1 MFQTLDLALIL
12 QLFVMLNPLSSFPVL
27 MSAYKSKLDVKMI
40 AINGTLAAYVIAMVV
55 IFTGPMLFNIYGVST
70 DSFRVA
76 GGIVLLMLGINTI
89 QRKAPSPSAQTDT
102 EKMGELDS
110 LTSIIAT
117 PMLTGPATIS
127 FLTIQ
132 TIDSGAMPLVVN
144 CTAAFVFVG
153 GVFFIF
159 SLLVPK
165 INAKLIEISSKILGL
180 FLTAMAVQMIARG
193 GAALLIAAMAA

>member
-27 MSAYKSKLDVKMI
+27 MTAYKSKLDVRKI
-40 AINGTLAAYVIAMVV
+40 AINGAVAAYVIAIVV
-55 IFTGPMLFNIYGVST
+55 IFTGPLLFDIYGVST

-76 GGIVLLMLGINTI
+76 GGVVLFMLGIDTI
-89 QRKAPSPSAQTDT
+89 RRKTNGNSSQNEN

-127 FLTIQ
+127 FLTLQ
-132 TIDSGAMPLVVN
+132 AIDGGAGTLVINASV
-144 CTAAFVFVG
+144 AFALVG
-153 GVFFIF
+153 GLFYLF
-159 SLLVPK
+159 SLLVPR
-165 INAKLIEISSKILGL
+165 INPKLIEFSSKILGL
-180 FLTAMAVQMIARG
+180 FLTAMAVQMIAK
-193 GAALLIAAMAA
+193 GASALLFAAKT